1 MSTSKKSDSEASM
14 TVEPDPASNPDPITG
29 APGAHP
35 VGTAVGSASGAGAGA
50 LAGALVGGPIG
61 AVVGAVA
68 GAVVGAAGGHAVGEA
83 VDPTIERDYWH
94 VNYMTRPYYKQ
105 GRSFGD
111 YEDAYRYGWENAT
124 MPGEMTFEEAEKAH
138 LSGGWM
144 AARGES
150 LHPWDEVRE
159 ATRDAWTRAR
169 RKPTV

>member
-1 MSTSKKSDSEASM
+1 MSKVKDPGPISTM

-29 APGAHP
+29 APRSHP
-35 VGTAVGSASGAGAGA
+35 VGTAIGSASGAGAGA
-50 LAGALVGGPIG
+50 LAGALVGGPVG

-83 VDPTIERDYWH
+83 VDPSIERDYWH

-111 YEDAYRYGWENAT
+111 YEAAYRYGWENAS
-124 MPGEMTFEEAEKAH
+124 MPGEMTFEEAEKAR

-150 LHPWDEVRE
+150 THSWEDVRE